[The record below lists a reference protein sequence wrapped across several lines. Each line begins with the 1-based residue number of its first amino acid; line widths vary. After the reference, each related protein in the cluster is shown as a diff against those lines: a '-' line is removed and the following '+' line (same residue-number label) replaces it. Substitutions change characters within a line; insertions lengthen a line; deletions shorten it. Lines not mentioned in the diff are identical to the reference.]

1 MMNHTP
7 MKTEKQKLIPK
18 RRRTFAS
25 QIRTLAQTDIVAA
38 ELLASRG
45 KQFSEIETLLANYYD
60 VLGELQS
67 LKPSGD
73 TKTQKPSGNSRICSK
88 GVAGAIREFTERDR
102 MKLCLIFIRAVD
114 SRDSKKIIEIAE
126 AVDFSKSFKASGD
139 RLRHDILALKNI
151 LDRCRVRCPIR
162 DVAEAVNWPD
172 MKSQDGFSRLRRLC
186 AELNFPLAPS
196 R

>member
-1 MMNHTP
+1 
-7 MKTEKQKLIPK
+7 MKTKKPKPIPI
-18 RRRTFAS
+18 RRRTLAG

-38 ELLASRG
+38 ELLAFRG
-45 KQFSEIETLLANYYD
+45 QQFSEIETLLANYYD
-60 VLGELQS
+60 VLGKFQT
-67 LKPSGD
+67 LKSCGD
-73 TKTQKPSGNSRICSK
+73 SETQKPSGNSRVCSK

-102 MKLCLIFIRAVD
+102 MKLCRIFIRAVD

-126 AVDFSKSFKASGD
+126 AVEFLKSFKASGD

-162 DVAEAVNWPD
+162 DVAEFVNWPD

-186 AELNFPLAPS
+186 AELKFPLATS